1 MEDADE
7 PPEDAFEA
15 AVWYRGRAGLGDVDA
30 MFNLGVCYE
39 EGRGVAQDGK
49 LACAWCHKKIKMK
62 LKIKKTASTRARYH
76 KKIKKK
82 DTKLACAW
90 CHNGILKVSALV
102 HLLYSQSQ
110 RPSIFTVFSKTSALV
125 YLLHKVT

>member
-49 LACAWCHKKIKMK
+49 LACSWCHKQIKIN
-62 LKIKKTASTRARYH
+62 LKIKKTASTRAWYH
-76 KKIKKK
+76 KKKLNERTTRVCVVPIGEKKRHQ
-82 DTKLACAW
+82 TRVRGATTA
-90 CHNGILKVSALV
+90 
-102 HLLYSQSQ
+102 
-110 RPSIFTVFSKTSALV
+110 FSKSAP
-125 YLLHKVT
+125 

>member
-1 MEDADE
+1 MRIFGRMEDADE

-49 LACAWCHKKIKMK
+49 LACSWCHKQIKIN
-62 LKIKKTASTRARYH
+62 LKIKKTASTRAWYH
-76 KKIKKK
+76 KKKLNKRTTRVCVVPIGEKKRHQ
-82 DTKLACAW
+82 TRVRGATTA
-90 CHNGILKVSALV
+90 
-102 HLLYSQSQ
+102 
-110 RPSIFTVFSKTSALV
+110 FSKSAP
-125 YLLHKVT
+125 

>member
-1 MEDADE
+1 MRIFGRMEDADE

-49 LACAWCHKKIKMK
+49 LACAWCHKQIKINYE
-62 LKIKKTASTRARYH
+62 LKI
-76 KKIKKK
+76 
-82 DTKLACAW
+82 
-90 CHNGILKVSALV
+90 LKYAL
-102 HLLYSQSQ
+102 LKSLG
-110 RPSIFTVFSKTSALV
+110 F
-125 YLLHKVT
+125 